1 MKRIL
6 YLISL
11 LGLFLTLQSCDRIS
25 NLLNDDDSTTQQVD
39 DSQQQDES
47 ENKDSQTSETENK
60 ATTVE
65 MQSQLQQNEDGIK
78 ALRDSLDNLKMKLT
92 NLQNDITALQQQ
104 QTEIDNDKVGVKNL
118 FIYLAIFTIVV
129 VVLIVLL
136 TKKIT
141 RKSSL
146 TRKDVKDIITDFARQ
161 HPDIINGSMLLEL
174 NRQSTQIK
182 KNIDSIAQ
190 HVEHLTQTVNNLNY
204 QVNTKAIQQNNEPQA
219 TSDGS
224 NRPHET
230 TRGVF
235 YMKRPSGDMEWDLSL
250 KSETQTE
257 ETFYRFEIDRRRPN
271 IAHFTFECITSARV
285 SWALTTRDITINRAC
300 IATVNSR
307 NGSYRCTRAGE
318 AELRGGKWVVT
329 RKAEVT
335 FE

>member
-25 NLLNDDDSTTQQVD
+25 NLFNDDDSTTQQVD

-47 ENKDSQTSETENK
+47 ANKEDQTSETK
-60 ATTVE
+60 DKVTTVE

-78 ALRDSLDNLKMKLT
+78 ALKDSLENLKMKLT
-92 NLQNDITALQQQ
+92 NLQNDMTALQQQ
-104 QTEIDNDKVGVKNL
+104 QTEINNDKVGVKNL
-118 FIYLAIFTIVV
+118 FIYLAIFTIVA

-141 RKSSL
+141 RKNSL
-146 TRKDVKDIITDFARQ
+146 TRKDVEDIITDFAEK
-161 HPDIINGSMLLEL
+161 HPDRINGSMQLEL
-174 NRQSTQIK
+174 YQLSTQIK
-182 KNIDSIAQ
+182 NINQIDQ
-190 HVEHLTQTVNNLNY
+190 DVKLLKQDVNNLKY

-271 IAHFTFECITSARV
+271 IAHFTFDCITSARV

-307 NGSYRCTRAGE
+307 NGRYLCTREGE

>member
-11 LGLFLTLQSCDRIS
+11 LGLFLTLQSCDRVS
-25 NLLNDDDSTTQQVD
+25 ALFNDDDSTTQQVD

-47 ENKDSQTSETENK
+47 ENKDSQSSETKDK

-78 ALRDSLDNLKMKLT
+78 ALKDSLENLKMKLP

-104 QTEIDNDKVGVKNL
+104 QTEINNDKVGVKNL

-146 TRKDVKDIITDFARQ
+146 TREDIEKIIKDFAKQ
-161 HPDIINGSMLLEL
+161 HPDIINGSMQLEL
-174 NRQSTQIK
+174 NRHSTQINNK
-182 KNIDSIAQ
+182 INQIAQ
-190 HVEHLTQTVNNLNY
+190 RVEDLTQAINHLY
-204 QVNTKAIQQNNEPQA
+204 QVNTKAIQQDNEPQA

-257 ETFYRFEIDRRRPN
+257 ETFYRFEIDRKRPN

-307 NGSYRCTRAGE
+307 NGRYLCTREGE